1 MSTIEPSTAS
11 LLSAALWQKTS
22 DSGPISASEVIESS
36 FSDVEISEWAPTIA
50 IADTFSDAAASVA
63 IVTLSAGSLDGLA
76 SILLQ
81 MKAAT
86 EDATEASRVGSSQD
100 YTQAIDVLSRLEQ
113 DISQFIGSNLAS
125 PETFTTSMVESQ
137 EGGFQSRFFQVL
149 DMSEV
154 EGFDSLAS
162 LEVDMAAV
170 MTSAHDAS
178 TCPICQASSQ
188 ADGLS
193 DALTMAADGGV
204 GLTTLDSDATSESSS
219 INGVYSDAAQ
229 TTRDN
234 AGSDVDTSAD
244 SGTSYIDPLVQGNF
258 WDLAAAETLTYSYY
272 QSDAVVDYADYVNTY
287 GQPDYPSAAAAFN
300 ATQQTEM
307 NAVYDLWSTY
317 APFNFEE
324 VTESSIGS
332 VVGDLRVAYMTN
344 PGLKSS
350 AAAFAYYPY
359 ENAIGGD
366 TWYIVEGA
374 QNSANNASYAPNLTF
389 TDNTY
394 GRYTA
399 LHEIGHSIGLS
410 HPFDGGSQSGQT
422 LTGNGLEDDM
432 RYTVMSYENTAAN
445 TIYYQSGGSLTS
457 TQIYVNTPMIY
468 DVAAV
473 EFLYG
478 EITDSN
484 LGDTTYSI
492 TDHQQMSTIVDS
504 GGTDTIDLSATEFR
518 SIVDLTPG
526 SLSSVGYATE
536 AEQEA
541 YWATQGYS
549 LAAVESYITAVDLFT
564 GEDNLGIAFSATI
577 ENVVG
582 SAGDDEITGNDA
594 NNRITGNAGD
604 DTIAGGSGD
613 DTAIFAGN
621 FSDYSV
627 TTSTTGVTTVVDNNS
642 SDGDEGSDRLT
653 GVEFLE
659 FADLTYTV
667 STDFGGRAYR
677 RPEEDGEDKQWAP
690 PHTITGMNL
699 QSLDDA
705 EEALTLIDIAI
716 DQVLKQ
722 RAELGSVENRLLRTV
737 SSLSTEVLNLS
748 QAKSQIMSA
757 DYAKEAA
764 TLAKHQIVQMAGL
777 EMLKLSQN
785 FSRQVTQLLR

>member
-1 MSTIEPSTAS
+1 
-11 LLSAALWQKTS
+11 
-22 DSGPISASEVIESS
+22 
-36 FSDVEISEWAPTIA
+36 
-50 IADTFSDAAASVA
+50 
-63 IVTLSAGSLDGLA
+63 
-76 SILLQ
+76 
-81 MKAAT
+81 
-86 EDATEASRVGSSQD
+86 
-100 YTQAIDVLSRLEQ
+100 
-113 DISQFIGSNLAS
+113 
-125 PETFTTSMVESQ
+125 
-137 EGGFQSRFFQVL
+137 
-149 DMSEV
+149 
-154 EGFDSLAS
+154 
-162 LEVDMAAV
+162 
-170 MTSAHDAS
+170 
-178 TCPICQASSQ
+178 
-188 ADGLS
+188 
-193 DALTMAADGGV
+193 
-204 GLTTLDSDATSESSS
+204 
-219 INGVYSDAAQ
+219 
-229 TTRDN
+229 
-234 AGSDVDTSAD
+234 
-244 SGTSYIDPLVQGNF
+244 
-258 WDLAAAETLTYSYY
+258 
-272 QSDAVVDYADYVNTY
+272 
-287 GQPDYPSAAAAFN
+287 
-300 ATQQTEM
+300 
-307 NAVYDLWSTY
+307 
-317 APFNFEE
+317 
-324 VTESSIGS
+324 
-332 VVGDLRVAYMTN
+332 
-344 PGLKSS
+344 
-350 AAAFAYYPY
+350 
-359 ENAIGGD
+359 
-366 TWYIVEGA
+366 
-374 QNSANNASYAPNLTF
+374 
-389 TDNTY
+389 
-394 GRYTA
+394 
-399 LHEIGHSIGLS
+399 
-410 HPFDGGSQSGQT
+410 
-422 LTGNGLEDDM
+422 M

-492 TDHQQMSTIVDS
+492 TDHQQMWTIVDS
-504 GGTDTIDLSATEFR
+504 GGTDTIDLSAAEFR

-627 TTSTTGVTTVVDNNS
+627 TTSTTGVTTVVDNNT

-677 RPEEDGEDKQWAP
+677 RPEADGENKKWAP
-690 PHTITGMNL
+690 PHAITGMNL

-748 QAKSQIMSA
+748 QAKSQILSA

-764 TLAKHQIVQMAGL
+764 ALAKHQIVQMVGL